1 MPKLL
6 RIAPEFPV
14 ADVPASID
22 YYCRALGF
30 SSAATMPDEDYVI
43 VERDGISIHLFRS
56 NLRNAAASIHIF
68 TDGLD
73 ELHAELA
80 GRGANITQPI
90 LRKPWGACDFRVLD
104 NSGNELKFTELLSD
118 H

>member
-1 MPKLL
+1 MSKLL

-14 ADVPASID
+14 ADVPASIEH
-22 YYCRALGF
+22 YCHALGF
-30 SSAATMPDEDYVI
+30 SSAATTPDQDYAI

-56 NLRNAAASIHIF
+56 DVRNAAASIHIF

-80 GRGANITQPI
+80 GRGANVTQPI
-90 LRKPWGACDFRVLD
+90 VRKPWGACDFRVLD
-104 NSGNELKFTELLSD
+104 NSGNELKFTEQLSD
-118 H
+118 Y